1 MLDEQQPRAFA
12 SILTLQEKDGPSLHE
27 IMDATMRNCMVGR
40 KDFVSN
46 RRAEQYC
53 KARHI
58 YSWLARKLTNKSW
71 QQIAIPCGRDH
82 STVIHGYQSVERDPG
97 RYEPELSRVRDAIGV
112 ERG

>member
-1 MLDEQQPRAFA
+1 MLDEQQPKAFA
-12 SILTLQEKDGPSLHE
+12 SILTLREQDGPSLHE
-27 IMDATMRNCMVGR
+27 IMDATMRTCRVGR

-71 QQIAIPCGRDH
+71 QQIAIPCVRDH
-82 STVIHGYQSVERDPG
+82 STVIHGYQSVEREPG
-97 RYEPELSRVRDAIGV
+97 RYEPELSRVRDAIGM
-112 ERG
+112 RA